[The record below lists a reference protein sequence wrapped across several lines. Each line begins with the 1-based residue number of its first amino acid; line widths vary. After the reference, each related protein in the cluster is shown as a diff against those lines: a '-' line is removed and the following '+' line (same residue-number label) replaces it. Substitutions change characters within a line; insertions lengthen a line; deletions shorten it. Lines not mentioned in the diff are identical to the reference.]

1 MNTLDSLFASPSA
14 QARTDALPALPQPTL
29 ARWQPLRIGLVELF
43 HYDSEEFWFHDGHLL
58 LRGNNGT
65 GKSKVLSLTLPFLFD
80 AQLKPSRIEPDGD
93 AGKKM
98 AWNLLLG
105 KLDRRIGYAWIELGR
120 ITDDGEPDYLTLGC
134 GLSAVAARTQVVAW
148 FFVLERQRIGE
159 DLWLTSPA
167 RSVLTRERLKE
178 ALHDHGQVFDTATAY
193 RRAVDERLFQLGA
206 VRYAALMDTLV
217 QLRQP
222 QLSRKPDEGKLS
234 DALTEALPPLSAE
247 LLTDVADALNQ
258 LEEYRRELQDYEA
271 LAKAVGQFTQRYQRY
286 AAINA
291 RRQARALRSAQSGH
305 DSASRSLNEAR
316 SAWQAAQQAEAQAQ
330 ARLEAV
336 DAALFAAR
344 TRLEQLQSDPAM
356 KDANRLNQAER
367 DAESRAADRADATRM
382 NAEALARLEREQ
394 QALAERGTRQT
405 QAEQALISA
414 REDLTAA
421 ALASGTAEPWRS
433 SPLAV
438 LPAAALATLGE
449 QPLDTARDELR
460 QATVIRREQLALVQR
475 RVSEVA
481 QAEAVH
487 ASRQQTRDERQDETE
502 AAAARRNVAD
512 AAVESEG
519 SRVVEAWQEHFTN
532 LQVLQVNEAPLPA
545 LAAWV
550 ANLQGDN
557 PARAALSSAQQR
569 TADDLAQQ
577 RAGHLAARQ
586 ALHDEQATLSAEH
599 ERLTQGEDAS
609 PPPPYT
615 RGAEARRHLAG
626 APLWQLVDFREHVDA
641 AQRAG
646 LEAALEA
653 AGLLDAWVTP
663 DGRLLG
669 ADSAAPVHD
678 TQWLERQAHEASL
691 AAWLTPSAA
700 ATRPGIDAAQL
711 TRLLEGLACS
721 THDDGQAEGWIAPD
735 GRFRLGALAGRWH
748 KPQASY
754 IGFAAR
760 AAARARR
767 RAEIELRL
775 GEIAEAAHRI
785 DQALAELVRQQTRAA
800 AEWQDA
806 PTDENLRAAHA
817 DAAAGEREFQAARS
831 RLEEAQRQL
840 HAASAALQSRRD
852 ALAADAADL
861 HLPTQ
866 SAALEAV
873 GTALLHFGE
882 TLHELFQVVHELR
895 LAVSELA
902 RQQER
907 THEAEADARQRAE
920 QLAER
925 HRQAEEAQV
934 RLTTLRESIGA
945 RVEELQAR
953 LREARAAVSDGE
965 RQAKT
970 EGEALRTAGEARARG
985 EQKVSDADT
994 TLQERADT
1002 RQRAIAQLQ
1011 GFAATGLL
1019 SAALPAAELP
1029 DLRAPWT
1036 IEPALTLARR
1046 TEQALVQVVDDD
1058 DAWTR
1063 IQSQISHDYGEL
1075 GRALTALGQQ
1085 AQADTSDYGMV
1096 VSVIY
1101 QNRAERPDQLSARLA
1116 AEIAQRRELLT
1127 ARERTLLENHL
1138 QAETAAE
1145 IQRLLQAAERQIDAI
1160 NKELH
1165 KRPTSTGVKFRLLW
1179 QALPEG
1185 GEGAPVGLEA
1195 ARKRLLNT
1203 STDLWSAADRRVVG
1217 EMLHQR
1223 IAAERLKTDA
1233 LGGSLLEQ
1241 LAQALDYR
1249 RWHRFRVQRW
1259 QDGQWRPLSGP
1270 ASSGERALGLT
1281 VPLFAAVSSFYSQ
1294 ASYAFAPRL
1303 VLLDE
1308 AFAGIDDA
1316 ARAHCMGLIREFDLD
1331 FVITSEREWACYAEL
1346 PGVAICQLQRRE
1358 GIDAV
1363 HVSRWTWDG
1372 RARLHADDPD
1382 RRFPPE
1388 AEPPSGP
1395 LDSLH
1400 HEGAQASPGAA
1411 RRAR

>member
-1 MNTLDSLFASPSA
+1 MDSLLDITSDTPTAT
-14 QARTDALPALPQPTL
+14 ARPALPQPAL
-29 ARWQPLRIGLVELF
+29 ARWQPLRLGLVELF
-43 HYDSEEFWFHDGHLL
+43 HYDSEEFWFRDGHLL

-105 KLDRRIGYAWIELGR
+105 KLDRRIGYAWIEFGR
-120 ITDDGEPDYLTLGC
+120 LTDDGGPDYLTLGC
-134 GLSAVAARTQVVAW
+134 GLSAAAARAQVDAW
-148 FFVLERQRIGE
+148 FFVLEGRRIGE

-167 RSVLTRERLKE
+167 RNVLTRERLKE
-178 ALHDHGQVFDTATAY
+178 ALHEYGQVFDTAAAY

-222 QLSRKPDEGKLS
+222 QLSKKPDEGSLS
-234 DALTEALPPLSAE
+234 GALTEALPPLSAE

-271 LAKAVGQFTQRYQRY
+271 LAKAVGQFNQRYQRY

-291 RRQARALRSAQSGH
+291 RRQARGLRSAQSGH
-305 DSASRSLNEAR
+305 DTASRSLNEAR
-316 SAWQAAQQAEAQAQ
+316 TDLQTAQHAEAQAQ
-330 ARLEAV
+330 SRLDAA
-336 DAALFAAR
+336 DAALLADR
-344 TRLEQLQSDPAM
+344 TRLDQLQADPAM

-367 DAESRAADRADATRM
+367 DAEARTVDLTEATRM
-382 NAEALARLEREQ
+382 SAEATARLEREQ
-394 QALAERGTRQT
+394 RALDERGTRRT
-405 QAEQALISA
+405 QAMDALA
-414 REDLTAA
+414 CTREDVAAA
-421 ALASGTAEPWRS
+421 ALAGGIGEAWRAN
-433 SPLAV
+433 PLAA
-438 LPAAALATLGE
+438 LPATDLAKLDA
-449 QPLDTARDELR
+449 QPLDTARQELR
-460 QATVIRREQLALVQR
+460 QATQLRREQLTQVQR
-475 RVSEVA
+475 RVAEVA
-481 QAEAVH
+481 QAEATH
-487 ASRQQTRDERQDETE
+487 AGRQQARDERLDETE
-502 AAAARRNVAD
+502 AAATRRSAAD
-512 AAVESEG
+512 AAVDTEG
-519 SRVVEAWQEHFTN
+519 KRVVEAWQQHFAD
-532 LQVLQVNEAPLPA
+532 LQVLQVDEAPLTA
-545 LAAWV
+545 LASWV

-569 TADDLAQQ
+569 AADDLAQQ
-577 RAGHLAARQ
+577 RAGQLAAQQ
-586 ALHDEQATLSAEH
+586 AVHDEQATLRD
-599 ERLTQGEDAS
+599 ERSRLAQGEDTA
-609 PPPPYT
+609 PPPPHT
-615 RGAEARRHLAG
+615 RGAEARRLRAG
-626 APLWQLVDFREHVDA
+626 APLWQLVDFREQVDS

-663 DGRLLG
+663 DGRLQAADG
-669 ADSAAPVHD
+669 APPLHD
-678 TQWLERQAHEASL
+678 TRWTERPRQPASL
-691 AAWLTPSAA
+691 AAWLTPSAL
-700 ATRPGIDAAQL
+700 ATTPAVDAALL
-711 TRLLEGLACS
+711 TRLLDGIACS

-735 GRFRLGALAGRWH
+735 GRFRLGALAGTWH
-748 KPQASY
+748 KTQATY
-754 IGFAAR
+754 IGYAAR

-767 RAEIELRL
+767 LAEIDLRL
-775 GEIAEAAHRI
+775 DEIAAASHRI
-785 DQALAELVRQQTRAA
+785 DRTLAELARRQAQAA
-800 AEWQDA
+800 TEWQDA
-806 PTDENLRAAHA
+806 PSDENLRAAHA
-817 DAAAGEREFQAARS
+817 EAAACEREFQTARS
-831 RLEEAQRQL
+831 RLDEAERQL
-840 HAASAALQSRRD
+840 RTAGDALQGCRD
-852 ALAADAADL
+852 ALATDAADL

-866 SAALEAV
+866 SAALEAISI
-873 GTALLHFGE
+873 ALLHFGE
-882 TLHELFQVVHELR
+882 TLHGLFQVVLELR
-895 LAVSELA
+895 LAATELA

-907 THEAEADARQRAE
+907 THEAEADARQRVE

-925 HRQAEEAQV
+925 RRQASDAQV
-934 RLTTLRESIGA
+934 RLATLRESIGA
-945 RVEELQAR
+945 QVDELQRR
-953 LREARAAVSDGE
+953 LRETRAAVSDGE
-965 RQAKT
+965 RRAKA
-970 EGEALRTAGEARARG
+970 EGDALRKAGEARARG
-985 EQKVSDADT
+985 EQKVLDANA
-994 TLQERADT
+994 TLAERAAT
-1002 RQRAIAQLQ
+1002 RQSAITQLQ

-1019 SAALPAAELP
+1019 SAALPDAELP

-1046 TEQALVQVVDDD
+1046 TEQALAQVADDD
-1058 DAWTR
+1058 EAWTR
-1063 IQSQISHDYGEL
+1063 IQSQISHDYSEL

-1101 QNRAERPDQLSARLA
+1101 RNRPERPDQLTARLD

-1138 QAETAAE
+1138 QAEIAAE
-1145 IQRLLQAAERQIDAI
+1145 VQRLLQAAERQVDAI

-1179 QALPEG
+1179 QPLPEG
-1185 GEGAPVGLEA
+1185 SEGAPVGLES

-1203 STDLWSAADRRVVG
+1203 STDLWSAEDRRVVG

-1223 IAAERLKTDA
+1223 IVAERLKADA
-1233 LGGSLLEQ
+1233 AGGSLLEQ

-1372 RARLHADDPD
+1372 RARQREDDPD
-1382 RRFPPE
+1382 RRFP
-1388 AEPPSGP
+1388 AE
-1395 LDSLH
+1395 
-1400 HEGAQASPGAA
+1400 
-1411 RRAR
+1411 

>member
-1 MNTLDSLFASPSA
+1 MDTLDTLLDMPSDLPTA
-14 QARTDALPALPQPTL
+14 DARPALPQPTL
-29 ARWQPLRIGLVELF
+29 ARWQPLRLGLVELF
-43 HYDSEEFWFHDGHLL
+43 HYDSEEFWFRDGHLL

-105 KLDRRIGYAWIELGR
+105 KLDRRIGYAWIEFGR
-120 ITDDGEPDYLTLGC
+120 IADDGAPDYLTLGC
-134 GLSAVAARTQVVAW
+134 GLSAVAARAQVDPW
-148 FFVLERQRIGE
+148 YFVLEKRRIGE

-167 RSVLTRERLKE
+167 RNVLTRERLKE
-178 ALHDHGQVFDTATAY
+178 ALNDHGQVFDNAAAY

-222 QLSRKPDEGKLS
+222 QLSKKPDEGNLS

-258 LEEYRRELQDYEA
+258 LEEYRRELHDYEA
-271 LAKAVGQFTQRYQRY
+271 LAKAVGQFNQRYQRY

-291 RRQARALRSAQSGH
+291 RRQARGLRSAQSGY
-305 DSASRSLNEAR
+305 DTASRNLNEAR
-316 SAWQAAQQAEAQAQ
+316 TELQTAQHAEAQAKG
-330 ARLEAV
+330 RL
-336 DAALFAAR
+336 DAAEAALLAGR
-344 TRLEQLQSDPAM
+344 TRLDQLQSDPAM

-367 DAESRAADRADATRM
+367 DAEARAADLTDATRM
-382 NAEALARLEREQ
+382 NAEAAVRLEREQ
-394 QALAERGTRQT
+394 RALKERGTRRT
-405 QAEQALISA
+405 QAEEALATA
-414 REDLTAA
+414 REGVDAA
-421 ALASGTAEPWRS
+421 ALASGIGEPWRANA
-433 SPLAV
+433 LAE
-438 LPAAALATLGE
+438 LPAAELATLGDLS
-449 QPLDTARDELR
+449 LDTARNELR
-460 QATVIRREQLALVQR
+460 QAMLVRREQLALVQR

-481 QAEAVH
+481 QAEATH
-487 ASRQQTRDERQDETE
+487 TSRQQARDERQDEVE
-502 AAAARRNVAD
+502 AAAARRSAAD
-512 AAVESEG
+512 TAVETEG
-519 SRVVEAWQEHFTN
+519 SRVVEAWQEHFAN
-532 LQVLQVNEAPLPA
+532 LQVLQVDEPPLPA
-545 LAAWV
+545 LDAWV

-569 TADDLAQQ
+569 AADDLAQQ
-577 RAGHLAARQ
+577 RAGHLAAQ
-586 ALHDEQATLSAEH
+586 KALHDEQATLRAEH
-599 ERLTQGEDAS
+599 ERLTQGEDAT

-615 RGAEARRHLAG
+615 RGTETRRQRAG
-626 APLWQLVDFREHVDA
+626 APLWQLVDFRDHVDA

-663 DGRLLG
+663 DGRLQAADG
-669 ADSAAPVHD
+669 APPLHD
-678 TQWLERQAHEASL
+678 TQWLERPRCDASL
-691 AAWLTPSAA
+691 AAWLTPTSDA
-700 ATRPGIDAAQL
+700 ATPGFDAALL
-711 TRLLEGLACS
+711 TRLLEGIVCS
-721 THDDGQAEGWIAPD
+721 AHDDGQAEGWIAPD
-735 GRFRLGALAGRWH
+735 GRFRLGALAGSWH
-748 KPQASY
+748 KPQATY
-754 IGFAAR
+754 IGYAAR

-767 RAEIELRL
+767 LAEIDLRL
-775 GEIAEAAHRI
+775 RDVADASRRI
-785 DQALAELVRQQTRAA
+785 DAALAELARQQARAA
-800 AEWQDA
+800 AEWQGA
-806 PTDENLRAAHA
+806 PSDDGLRAAHA
-817 DAAAGEREFQAARS
+817 DAAAGEREFQTARS
-831 RLEEAQRQL
+831 RLDEAERQQR
-840 HAASAALQSRRD
+840 AANDAMQSRRD
-852 ALAADAADL
+852 VLTADAADL
-861 HLPTQ
+861 HLPTDA
-866 SAALEAV
+866 AALEAV
-873 GTALLHFGE
+873 GAALLHFGE
-882 TLHELFQVVHELR
+882 TLHGLFQLVHELR
-895 LAVSELA
+895 LAAAELT

-907 THEAEADARQRAE
+907 TREAEADARQRAE

-925 HRQAEEAQV
+925 RRQAEEARV
-934 RLTTLRESIGA
+934 RLATLRESIGA
-945 RVEELQAR
+945 RVDELQAR
-953 LREARAAVSDGE
+953 LREARTAVSDGE
-965 RQAKT
+965 RHLKA
-970 EGEALRTAGEARARG
+970 EGEALRNAGEARARG
-985 EQKVSDADT
+985 EQKVQDADT
-994 TLQERADT
+994 TLQERAAT
-1002 RQRAIAQLQ
+1002 RQHAIIQLQ

-1019 SAALPAAELP
+1019 SAALPEAELP

-1036 IEPALTLARR
+1036 IEPALALARR
-1046 TEQALVQVVDDD
+1046 TEQALAQVADDD
-1058 DAWTR
+1058 EAWTR

-1101 QNRAERPDQLSARLA
+1101 QNRPERPDQLAARLA

-1138 QAETAAE
+1138 QAEIAAE
-1145 IQRLLQAAERQIDAI
+1145 VQRLLQAAERQVDAI
-1160 NKELH
+1160 NKELS

-1179 QALPEG
+1179 QPLPEG

-1203 STDLWSAADRRVVG
+1203 STDLWSAEDRRVVG

-1223 IAAERLKTDA
+1223 ITAERLKADA
-1233 LGGSLLEQ
+1233 VGGSLLEQ

-1363 HVSRWTWDG
+1363 HVSRWIWDG
-1372 RARLHADDPD
+1372 RARQREDDPD
-1382 RRFPPE
+1382 RRFPQE
-1388 AEPPSGP
+1388 
-1395 LDSLH
+1395 
-1400 HEGAQASPGAA
+1400 
-1411 RRAR
+1411 

>member
-1 MNTLDSLFASPSA
+1 MDTLDTLLDTPSDLPTA
-14 QARTDALPALPQPTL
+14 NARPALPQPTL
-29 ARWQPLRIGLVELF
+29 ARWQPLRLGLVELF
-43 HYDSEEFWFHDGHLL
+43 HYDSEEFWFRDGHLL

-105 KLDRRIGYAWIELGR
+105 KLDRRIGYAWIEFGR
-120 ITDDGEPDYLTLGC
+120 FKDDGEPDYLTLGC
-134 GLSAVAARTQVVAW
+134 GLSAAAARAQVDAW
-148 FFVLERQRIGE
+148 FFVLESRRIGE
-159 DLWLTSPA
+159 ELWLTSPA
-167 RSVLTRERLKE
+167 RNVLTRERLKE
-178 ALHDHGQVFDTATAY
+178 ALHEYGQVFDTAAAY

-222 QLSRKPDEGKLS
+222 QLSKKPDEGNLS
-234 DALTEALPPLSAE
+234 NALTEALPPLSAE

-271 LAKAVGQFTQRYQRY
+271 LAKAVGQFNQRYQRY

-291 RRQARALRSAQSGH
+291 RRQARGLRSAQSGY
-305 DSASRSLNEAR
+305 DTASRSLNEAR
-316 SAWQAAQQAEAQAQ
+316 SELQTAQHAEAQVKG
-330 ARLEAV
+330 RLEAV
-336 DAALFAAR
+336 DAALLAAR
-344 TRLEQLQSDPAM
+344 TRLDQLQSDPAM

-367 DAESRAADRADATRM
+367 DAESRAADLVGATRM
-382 NAEALARLEREQ
+382 NAEAIARLEREQ
-394 QALAERGTRQT
+394 RALEERGTRRT
-405 QAEQALISA
+405 QAEESLATA
-414 REDLTAA
+414 REGVAAA
-421 ALASGTAEPWRS
+421 ALASGIGEPWRVN
-433 SPLAV
+433 PLAA
-438 LPAAALATLGE
+438 LPTAELATLGDL
-449 QPLDTARDELR
+449 PLDTARKELR
-460 QATVIRREQLALVQR
+460 QATLVRREQLALVQR

-481 QAEAVH
+481 QAEATH
-487 ASRQQTRDERQDETE
+487 ASRQRARDERQDEAE
-502 AAAARRNVAD
+502 AAAARRSAAD
-512 AAVESEG
+512 AAVEAEG
-519 SRVVEAWQEHFTN
+519 SRVVEAWQAHFAS
-532 LQVLQVNEAPLPA
+532 LQVLQVDEPPLPA

-569 TADDLAQQ
+569 AADDLAQQ
-577 RAGHLAARQ
+577 RARHLAAQ
-586 ALHDEQATLSAEH
+586 EALHAEQATLRAEH
-599 ERLTQGEDAS
+599 ERLAQGEDAA

-615 RGAEARRHLAG
+615 RGTEARRQGAG

-663 DGRLLG
+663 DGRLQAADG
-669 ADSAAPVHD
+669 APPLHD
-678 TQWLERQAHEASL
+678 TQWTERPRQSASL
-691 AAWLTPSAA
+691 AAWLTPTSDA
-700 ATRPGIDAAQL
+700 ATPGFDAALL
-711 TRLLEGLACS
+711 TRLLEGIVCS
-721 THDDGQAEGWIAPD
+721 AHDDGQAEGWIAPD
-735 GRFRLGALAGRWH
+735 GRFRLGALAGSWH
-748 KPQASY
+748 KPQATY
-754 IGFAAR
+754 IGYAAR

-767 RAEIELRL
+767 LAAIDLRL
-775 GEIAEAAHRI
+775 GEIAEASRRI
-785 DQALAELVRQQTRAA
+785 DEALAELARQQERAA
-800 AEWQDA
+800 AEWQGA
-806 PTDENLRAAHA
+806 PSDDSLRAAHA
-817 DAAAGEREFQAARS
+817 DAAASEREFQAAKS
-831 RLEEAQRQL
+831 RLDEADRQL
-840 HAASAALQSRRD
+840 RAAIDVLQSRRD

-866 SAALEAV
+866 SEALEAV
-873 GTALLHFGE
+873 GAALLHFGE
-882 TLHELFQVVHELR
+882 TLHGLFQMAHELR
-895 LAVSELA
+895 LAATELA

-907 THEAEADARQRAE
+907 TSEAEADARQRAE

-925 HRQAEEAQV
+925 RRQAEEARV
-934 RLTTLRESIGA
+934 RLATLRESIGA
-945 RVEELQAR
+945 RVDELQER
-953 LREARAAVSDGE
+953 LREARTAVSEGE
-965 RQAKT
+965 RHLKA
-970 EGEALRTAGEARARG
+970 EGESLRTAGEARARG
-985 EQKVSDADT
+985 EQKVLDADA
-994 TLQERADT
+994 TLQERADA

-1011 GFAATGLL
+1011 GFAATSLL
-1019 SAALPAAELP
+1019 SAALPEAELP
-1029 DLRAPWT
+1029 DQRVPWT

-1046 TEQALVQVVDDD
+1046 TEQALTQVADDD
-1058 DAWTR
+1058 EAWTR

-1101 QNRAERPDQLSARLA
+1101 QNRPERPDQLTARLD

-1138 QAETAAE
+1138 QAEIAAE
-1145 IQRLLQAAERQIDAI
+1145 VQRLLQAAERQVDAI
-1160 NKELH
+1160 NKELS

-1179 QALPEG
+1179 QPLPEG

-1203 STDLWSAADRRVVG
+1203 STDLWSAEDRRVVG

-1223 IAAERLKTDA
+1223 IAAERLKADA
-1233 LGGSLLEQ
+1233 IGGSLLEQ

-1372 RARLHADDPD
+1372 RARQRENDPD

-1388 AEPPSGP
+1388 
-1395 LDSLH
+1395 
-1400 HEGAQASPGAA
+1400 
-1411 RRAR
+1411 

>member
-1 MNTLDSLFASPSA
+1 METLDTLLDTPSDLRTA
-14 QARTDALPALPQPTL
+14 GARPALPRPAL
-29 ARWQPLRIGLVELF
+29 ARWQPLRLGLVELF
-43 HYDSEEFWFHDGHLL
+43 HYDSEEFWFRDGHLL

-105 KLDRRIGYAWIELGR
+105 KLDRRIGYTWIEFGR
-120 ITDDGEPDYLTLGC
+120 LAEDGKPDYLTLGC
-134 GLSAVAARTQVVAW
+134 GLSAVAARAQVDPW
-148 FFVLERQRIGE
+148 YFVLETRRIGE

-167 RSVLTRERLKE
+167 RNVLTRERLKE
-178 ALHDHGQVFDTATAY
+178 ALNDHGQVFDNAAAY

-222 QLSRKPDEGKLS
+222 QLSKKPDEGNLS

-291 RRQARALRSAQSGH
+291 RRQARGLRSAQSGH
-305 DSASRSLNEAR
+305 DTASRCLNEAR
-316 SAWQAAQQAEAQAQ
+316 SELQTAQHAEAQARN
-330 ARLEAV
+330 RLDASEAGLL
-336 DAALFAAR
+336 AGR
-344 TRLEQLQSDPAM
+344 TRLDQLQSDPAM

-367 DAESRAADRADATRM
+367 DAESRAADLVDATRM
-382 NAEALARLEREQ
+382 NAEAAARLEREQ
-394 QALAERGTRQT
+394 RALEERGTRRT
-405 QAEQALISA
+405 QAEDSLATA
-414 REDLTAA
+414 REGVAAA
-421 ALASGTAEPWRS
+421 ALASGIVEPWRA
-433 SPLAV
+433 SPLAA
-438 LPAAALATLGE
+438 LPAAELASLGD
-449 QPLDTARDELR
+449 QPLDNARNDLR
-460 QATVIRREQLALVQR
+460 QAMLGRREHLALVQR
-475 RVSEVA
+475 RVAEVA
-481 QAEAVH
+481 QAEATH
-487 ASRQQTRDERQDETE
+487 AGRQQARDERQDEAE
-502 AAAARRNVAD
+502 AAATRRSAAD
-512 AAVESEG
+512 AAVETEG
-519 SRVVEAWQEHFTN
+519 SRVVAAWQEHFAN
-532 LQVLQVNEAPLPA
+532 LQVLQVDEPPLPA
-545 LAAWV
+545 LASWV

-557 PARAALSSAQQR
+557 PARAALSSAQQLA
-569 TADDLAQQ
+569 ADDLAQQ
-577 RAGHLAARQ
+577 RAGQLAAQ
-586 ALHDEQATLSAEH
+586 KTLHDEQATLCAEH
-599 ERLTQGEDAS
+599 ERLTQGEDAA

-615 RGAEARRHLAG
+615 RGAEARRQRAG
-626 APLWQLVDFREHVDA
+626 APLWQLVDFHEHVDA

-663 DGRLLG
+663 DGRLLAADG
-669 ADSAAPVHD
+669 APPLQD
-678 TQWLERQAHEASL
+678 TQWRERPRQGASL

-700 ATRPGIDAAQL
+700 AATPAIDAALL
-711 TRLLEGLACS
+711 TRLLEGIACS
-721 THDDGQAEGWIAPD
+721 AHDDSRAEGWIAPD
-735 GRFRLGALAGRWH
+735 GRFRLAALAGRWH
-748 KPQASY
+748 KPQATY
-754 IGFAAR
+754 IGYAAR

-767 RAEIELRL
+767 LAEIVLRL
-775 GEIAEAAHRI
+775 GEIADASRRI
-785 DQALAELVRQQTRAA
+785 DEALAEVARQHERAA
-800 AEWQDA
+800 AEWQGA
-806 PTDENLRAAHA
+806 PSDENLRAVHA
-817 DAAAGEREFQAARS
+817 DAAASEREFQTARS
-831 RLEEAQRQL
+831 RLDEADRQL
-840 HAASAALQSRRD
+840 RAASDALQSRRD
-852 ALAADAADL
+852 ALADDAVDL
-861 HLPTQ
+861 RLPTDA
-866 SAALEAV
+866 AALEAV
-873 GTALLHFGE
+873 GAALLHFGE
-882 TLHELFQVVHELR
+882 TLHGLFQTVQELR
-895 LAVSELA
+895 LAATELA

-907 THEAEADARQRAE
+907 TREVAADASQRAE
-920 QLAER
+920 HLAER
-925 HRQAEEAQV
+925 RRQAEEARV
-934 RLTTLRESIGA
+934 RVATLRESIGA
-945 RVEELQAR
+945 RVDELQAR

-965 RQAKT
+965 RQTKA

-985 EQKVSDADT
+985 EQKVLDADA
-994 TLQERADT
+994 TLQERADA
-1002 RQRAIAQLQ
+1002 RQRAITQLQ

-1019 SAALPAAELP
+1019 SAALPDAELP

-1046 TEQALVQVVDDD
+1046 TEQALAQVADDD
-1058 DAWTR
+1058 EAWTR

-1101 QNRAERPDQLSARLA
+1101 QNRPERPDQLTARLA

-1138 QAETAAE
+1138 QAEIAAE
-1145 IQRLLQAAERQIDAI
+1145 VQRLLQAAERQVDAI
-1160 NKELH
+1160 NKELS

-1179 QALPEG
+1179 QPLPEG

-1203 STDLWSAADRRVVG
+1203 STDLWSAEDRRVVG

-1223 IAAERLKTDA
+1223 IAAERLKADA
-1233 LGGSLLEQ
+1233 VGGSLLEQ

-1372 RARLHADDPD
+1372 RARQREDDPD

-1388 AEPPSGP
+1388 
-1395 LDSLH
+1395 
-1400 HEGAQASPGAA
+1400 
-1411 RRAR
+1411 

>member
-1 MNTLDSLFASPSA
+1 MDTLDTLLDAPSNVPMA
-14 QARTDALPALPQPTL
+14 DARPALPQPAL
-29 ARWQPLRIGLVELF
+29 ARWQPLRLGLVELF
-43 HYDSEEFWFHDGHLL
+43 HYDSEEFWFRDGHLL

-105 KLDRRIGYAWIELGR
+105 KLDRRIGYAWIEFGR
-120 ITDDGEPDYLTLGC
+120 IADDGEPDYLTLGC
-134 GLSAVAARTQVVAW
+134 GLSAAAARAQVDAW
-148 FFVLERQRIGE
+148 FFVLESRRIGE

-167 RSVLTRERLKE
+167 RTVLTRERLKE
-178 ALHDHGQVFDTATAY
+178 ALLEHGQVFDTAAAY

-222 QLSRKPDEGKLS
+222 QLSKKPDEGNLS
-234 DALTEALPPLSAE
+234 AALTEALPPLSAE

-291 RRQARALRSAQSGH
+291 RRQARGLRSAQSGY

-316 SAWQAAQQAEAQAQ
+316 TAWQAAQDTEVQAKN
-330 ARLEAV
+330 RLDAAE
-336 DAALFAAR
+336 AALFAHR
-344 TRLEQLQSDPAM
+344 TRLDQLQSDPAM

-367 DAESRAADRADATRM
+367 DAEARAADLVDATRM
-382 NAEALARLEREQ
+382 NAEAVARLEREQ
-394 QALAERGTRQT
+394 WALEERGTRRS
-405 QAEQALISA
+405 QAEESLATA
-414 REDLTAA
+414 REDVAAA
-421 ALASGTAEPWRS
+421 ALASGIGEPWRAN
-433 SPLAV
+433 PLAA
-438 LPAAALATLGE
+438 LPAAELATLGDL
-449 QPLDTARDELR
+449 PIDTARNDLR
-460 QATVIRREQLALVQR
+460 QATLVRREQLALVLR

-481 QAEAVH
+481 QAEAAH
-487 ASRQQTRDERQDETE
+487 ASRQQARDERQDEAE
-502 AAAARRNVAD
+502 AAAARRSAAD
-512 AAVESEG
+512 AAVETEG
-519 SRVVEAWQEHFTN
+519 SRVVEAWQAHFAN
-532 LQVLQVNEAPLPA
+532 LQVLQLAEPPLPA

-550 ANLQGDN
+550 ADLQGDN

-569 TADDLAQQ
+569 AADELAQE
-577 RAGHLAARQ
+577 RAGHLTAQ
-586 ALHDEQATLSAEH
+586 KALHDEQATLRAEH
-599 ERLTQGEDAS
+599 ERLAQGEDAA
-609 PPPPYT
+609 PPPPHT
-615 RGAEARRHLAG
+615 RGAEARMLRVG
-626 APLWQLVDFREHVDA
+626 APLWQLVDFHEHVDA

-663 DGRLLG
+663 DGRLQA
-669 ADSAAPVHD
+669 ADGAAPLHD
-678 TQWLERQAHEASL
+678 TQWLERPRQSASL
-691 AAWLTPSAA
+691 AAWLTPSVIG
-700 ATRPGIDAAQL
+700 ATPVIDAAL
-711 TRLLEGLACS
+711 LIRLLEGIACS
-721 THDDGQAEGWIAPD
+721 AHDDGRAEGWIAPD
-735 GRFRLGALAGRWH
+735 GRFRLGALAGAWT
-748 KPQASY
+748 KPQAAY
-754 IGFAAR
+754 IGYAAR

-767 RAEIELRL
+767 LAEIDLRL
-775 GEIAEAAHRI
+775 DEIAEGSRRI
-785 DQALAELVRQQTRAA
+785 DEALGELARRQARAA
-800 AEWQDA
+800 AEWQGA
-806 PTDENLRAAHA
+806 PSDDGLRAAHA
-817 DAAAGEREFQAARS
+817 DAAAREREFQTAKS
-831 RLEEAQRQL
+831 RLDEAERQL
-840 HAASAALQSRRD
+840 RAASDALQSRRD

-861 HLPTQ
+861 RLPTHP
-866 SAALEAV
+866 AALEVV
-873 GTALLHFGE
+873 GAALLRFGE
-882 TLHELFQVVHELR
+882 ILHGLFQVAHELR
-895 LAVSELA
+895 LAATELA

-907 THEAEADARQRAE
+907 TSEAEADARQRAE

-934 RLTTLRESIGA
+934 RLATLRESIGA
-945 RVEELQAR
+945 RVDELQAR
-953 LREARAAVSDGE
+953 LREARAAVGDGE
-965 RQAKT
+965 RHVKT
-970 EGEALRTAGEARARG
+970 EGDALRAAGEARARG
-985 EQKVSDADT
+985 EQKVLDADA
-994 TLQERADT
+994 TLQERADA

-1019 SAALPAAELP
+1019 SAALPEAELP
-1029 DLRAPWT
+1029 DLRVPWT

-1046 TEQALVQVVDDD
+1046 TEQALAQVADDD
-1058 DAWTR
+1058 EAWTR
-1063 IQSQISHDYGEL
+1063 IQTQISHDYGEL

-1101 QNRAERPDQLSARLA
+1101 QNRPERPDQLTARLD

-1138 QAETAAE
+1138 QAEIAAE
-1145 IQRLLQAAERQIDAI
+1145 VQRLLQAAERQVDAI

-1179 QALPEG
+1179 QPLPEG

-1203 STDLWSAADRRVVG
+1203 STDLWSAEDRRVVG

-1223 IAAERLKTDA
+1223 IAAERLKADA
-1233 LGGSLLEQ
+1233 VGGSLLEQ

-1372 RARLHADDPD
+1372 RARRREDDPD
-1382 RRFPPE
+1382 RRFPP
-1388 AEPPSGP
+1388 
-1395 LDSLH
+1395 
-1400 HEGAQASPGAA
+1400 Q
-1411 RRAR
+1411 